1 MTSSLAERIISSPS
15 ITVPFFPIFGSREK
29 APGGLELSWHPAKME
44 SLRDLSSSADD
55 QYNELLVLL
64 FIGFILAVIE
74 GSEIG
79 PQNIPTENV
88 KTQSHSELISIID
101 EWSRE
106 PLFSAEEWSDL
117 KQNIEDT
124 RLSNRK
130 RFPDQ

>member
-15 ITVPFFPIFGSREK
+15 ITVPFPPIFGSREK

-64 FIGFILAVIE
+64 FIGFILAVIK

-79 PQNIPTENV
+79 LQNIPTENV
-88 KTQSHSELISIID
+88 KTQSRGELISLIE

>member
-88 KTQSHSELISIID
+88 KTQSRGELISLIE